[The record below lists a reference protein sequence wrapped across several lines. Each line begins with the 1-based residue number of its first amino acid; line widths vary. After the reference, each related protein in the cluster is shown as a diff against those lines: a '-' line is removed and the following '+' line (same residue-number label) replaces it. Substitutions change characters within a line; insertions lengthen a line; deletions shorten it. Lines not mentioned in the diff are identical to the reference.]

1 MNEKIKIMIVDDHPF
16 LLSGISAEVESEDDM
31 TVVATARD
39 GIEGL
44 RRYEQS
50 RPDIALVDIRMPKL
64 NGLELISALRKYDP
78 NARIIMLTTSSAD
91 AQIERAFRLGARAY
105 LLKHMLRDD
114 LIETIREVH
123 AGKLIVP
130 NEVARLLSNFD
141 IDQRLTP
148 REIQILGKVAKGL
161 SNRNIADELHISE
174 HTVKGYLKEILQ
186 KLSAND
192 RTHAVTIAVQRG
204 YLDLQPI

>member
-16 LLSGISAEVESEDDM
+16 LLSGISAEVESEDDI